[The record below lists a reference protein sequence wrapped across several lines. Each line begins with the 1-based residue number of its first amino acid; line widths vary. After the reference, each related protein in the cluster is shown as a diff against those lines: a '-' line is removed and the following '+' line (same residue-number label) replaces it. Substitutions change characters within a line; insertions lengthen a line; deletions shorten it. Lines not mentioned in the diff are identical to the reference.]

1 MKATKT
7 WRDMLS
13 KSLSDPNFRKE
24 WKEANAELA
33 ELDKIIAARRRLID
47 SGFAIMQDGIE
58 KELKINAEN
67 FKRQIEDL
75 SRNGELTK
83 ALKANLLKAE
93 QLEEFIFSCAGLYEV
108 NGAINL

>member
-33 ELDKIIAARRRLID
+33 ELAELDKIIAARASAGLTQADVAVRMGTTQSAVARLESNLMRGRLP
-47 SGFAIMQDGIE
+47 SG
-58 KELKINAEN
+58 
-67 FKRQIEDL
+67 RT
-75 SRNGELTK
+75 LTRYAK
-83 ALKANLLKAE
+83 ALGKRVVIS
-93 QLEEFIFSCAGLYEV
+93 FV
-108 NGAINL
+108 